1 MCVFVGG
8 NGRSK
13 IIPFP
18 LAVDLAVVAEI
29 HGIEVPVEDGKKQ
42 NPLGQIR
49 KCCFFYWVSQMF
61 CSN

>member
-1 MCVFVGG
+1 MLDPWNLQSENKDSEGSMCVFVGG

-18 LAVDLAVVAEI
+18 LAVAEI

-42 NPLGQIR
+42 NPLGH
-49 KCCFFYWVSQMF
+49 
-61 CSN
+61 